1 MLNTRRCS
9 FGGFRMP
16 VHNVHPIGNPNI
28 PPTDLLFHL
37 GLLLQVEIS
46 VPQSL
51 ATVLTATNQPLPA
64 AIIGDALVDTGAT
77 CCCVEETFM
86 QRLNLQPI
94 GQVPVSG
101 ATGNRIQNAYQ
112 ARLAFPGTPIPPLE
126 MQVIGVQMNQG
137 QTICLLG
144 RDILRYCVLIY
155 NGPQCSYTIA
165 F

>member
-1 MLNTRRCS
+1 
-9 FGGFRMP
+9 MP
-16 VHNVHPIGNPNI
+16 VHSVHPIGNPNAT
-28 PPTDLLFHL
+28 PPDLLFHF

-51 ATVLTATNQPLPA
+51 ASVLTATNQQIPA
-64 AIIGDALVDTGAT
+64 TVTGSALVDTGAT
-77 CCCVEETFM
+77 CCCVEETFL
-86 QRLNLQPI
+86 QQLNLQPI
-94 GQVPVSG
+94 AQVPMSG

-112 ARLAFPGTPIPPLE
+112 ARLSFPGTPIPPLE
-126 MQVIGVQMNQG
+126 IQVVGVQMNQG

-155 NGPQCSYTIA
+155 NGPQGSYTIA